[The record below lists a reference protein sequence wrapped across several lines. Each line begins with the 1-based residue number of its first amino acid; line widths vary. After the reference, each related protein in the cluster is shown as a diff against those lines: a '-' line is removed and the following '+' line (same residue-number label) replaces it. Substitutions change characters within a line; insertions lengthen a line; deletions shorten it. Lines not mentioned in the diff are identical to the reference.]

1 MIVARSL
8 DDVIGQGND
17 IPWNCPPD
25 MKNFKDITSGPGK
38 AIAMGRKTWDSLP
51 KKPLPNRLNIVITSD
66 PKNVTDANEDVI
78 IVGSIDEAIKVAG
91 NLDVSELIFIG
102 GATIYNEVVKIVDE
116 VHLTEMNLMLAELVE
131 NPTNVLFEHHF
142 AWSQH
147 NPDQDWVVENRHT
160 CYDDDGK
167 ELYEYFHLRRK
178 R

>member
-8 DDVIGQGND
+8 DDVIGQGNG
-17 IPWNCPPD
+17 IPWDCPPD
-25 MKNFKDITSGPGK
+25 MMNFKAITSGPGK

-51 KKPLPNRLNIVITSD
+51 KKPLPNRLNIVITSN
-66 PKNVTDANEDVI
+66 PENVTDANEDVI

-91 NLDVSELIFIG
+91 NLDVAELIFIG
-102 GATIYNEVVKIVDE
+102 GATIYNEVVHLVDE

-131 NPTNVLFEHHF
+131 NPTNVLFEYTF
-142 AWSQH
+142 PWSQH
-147 NPDQDWVVENRHT
+147 NPDQDWVIVDRHT
-160 CYDDDGK
+160 CYDDDQN